1 MARLENSEQ
10 KTFTAGGGLL
20 DREGLSQSVQKF
32 FQPIDRVSAGQQ
44 NLPWALDFGTGTDL
58 YQSAA
63 YTGERRS
70 LSALM
75 ADEPE
80 HKLDAPKIQTPSDAL
95 ARPSVIR
102 TKEDEAIWDEMQKP
116 HKLGKHESATHI
128 GLSTEVIAD
137 MQKKGQASKLE
148 FFDSAAE
155 GALAALQK
163 PTSDKILI
171 ASNVDSNDANKVLSD
186 MTRGGPSIP
195 GTLLPESWMVELGT
209 EFMGVLGNLAM
220 NMTAAK
226 FQEVF
231 DAVKKAVVNPI
242 EHPFRGQEMET
253 LALVPEN
260 SWNEAYR
267 AYPDLQKIGG
277 LSESQSKILMK
288 AIVGNELTFYGPE
301 DKAQD
306 AVCEAGQGHIFHG
319 KTVGFAQI
327 APDGVRKLSAEFDKE
342 IKDGTRTDNPLR
354 KLAGLTDD
362 ELAKAMLKSENIPV
376 LVGAVISHNVRMFD
390 RHKNEVDTNPL
401 TLGYGYNPDH
411 VFAKSDHEHKHL
423 MTKKEAEKKSIPYDP
438 ALPTKHVLSVSEHA
452 HNIAKWLQKLGG

>member
-1 MARLENSEQ
+1 MTRLENSEQ
-10 KTFTAGGGLL
+10 KTFAPGAVL
-20 DREGLSQSVQKF
+20 EHESLSQSVQNF
-32 FQPIDRVSAGQQ
+32 FQPIDRASAGQHD
-44 NLPWALDFGTGTDL
+44 LPWALDFGTGADL

-63 YTGERRS
+63 YTGERLS
-70 LSALM
+70 ASALM

-80 HKLDAPKIQTPSDAL
+80 HKLDAPKIQSPSDAL

-102 TKEDEAIWDEMQKP
+102 TKEDEAIWDKMQEP

-128 GLSTEVIAD
+128 GLSTEVIAE
-137 MQKKGQASKLE
+137 MQAKGQASKLE
-148 FFDSAAE
+148 FFDSAA
-155 GALAALQK
+155 
-163 PTSDKILI
+163 DKILI
-171 ASNVDSNDANKVLSD
+171 ASNVDSNDATKVLSD

-209 EFMGVLGNLAM
+209 EFMGALGNLAM

-327 APDGVRKLSAEFDKE
+327 APDGVRKLSTEFDKE